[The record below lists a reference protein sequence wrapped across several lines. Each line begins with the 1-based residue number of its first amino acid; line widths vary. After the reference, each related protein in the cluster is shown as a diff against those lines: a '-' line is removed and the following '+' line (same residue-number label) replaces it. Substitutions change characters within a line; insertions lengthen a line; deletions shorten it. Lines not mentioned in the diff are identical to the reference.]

1 MPCQGTAAHASTEC
15 AQFCGVP
22 QFGQQDVGSLGSAST
37 PVRACSAEEAK
48 LKDPKKRPVVKEVY
62 DEIIFWEPTDAF
74 YERVKHT
81 RVKKVTEQPNPLLPV
96 YREQQELQ
104 HLLSARTIVAQERAS
119 MEQLGAQ
126 GL

>member
-1 MPCQGTAAHASTEC
+1 M
-15 AQFCGVP
+15 
-22 QFGQQDVGSLGSAST
+22 
-37 PVRACSAEEAK
+37 
-48 LKDPKKRPVVKEVY
+48 VKEVY

-81 RVKKVTEQPNPLLPV
+81 RVKKATENPSPLLPV

-104 HLLSARTIVAQERAS
+104 HLLSARTNVAQERAS
-119 MEQLGAQ
+119 MVELLDTQ